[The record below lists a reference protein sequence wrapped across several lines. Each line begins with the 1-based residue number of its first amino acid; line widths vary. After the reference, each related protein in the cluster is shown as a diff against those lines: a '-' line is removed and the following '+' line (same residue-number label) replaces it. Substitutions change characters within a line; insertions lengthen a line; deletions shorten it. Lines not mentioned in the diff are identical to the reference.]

1 MDTLIERLEHIL
13 QKYDLSASKLADLLE
28 VQRSGIS
35 HILAGRNKPSYDF
48 MVRLAEKFPEIDAN
62 WLLSGSGQMLKD
74 DPPVEANVPKKA
86 AEKPKVNPVSYPEI
100 PGLFDAPPSSRSST
114 LAPEIAARE
123 ENEPVYKSKQ
133 DIPEAVGG
141 EMEAVI
147 ILYRDGTFKRYKP
160 L

>member
-1 MDTLIERLEHIL
+1 MDTLIERLEQIL

-62 WLLSGSGQMLKD
+62 WLLSGRGQMLKD
-74 DPPVEANVPKKA
+74 DPEVKVNVSKKA
-86 AEKPKVNPVSYPEI
+86 VEKPKVNPVSYPEI
-100 PGLFDAPPSSRSST
+100 PGLFDAPTTSRSSSPASET
-114 LAPEIAARE
+114 AARE

-133 DIPEAVGG
+133 EDTEASGG